1 MHPAAKKDSKVQ
13 REAME
18 YDVVIV
24 GGGPSGLSAAI
35 RLKQLAA
42 EAAREV
48 SVCVL
53 EKGSEIG
60 AHILSGAVIDPRAL
74 NELMPDWKAKGA
86 PLNTPVSDD
95 RFMVLFEDKA
105 YRIPHWMLPR
115 LMDNQGNYIV
125 SLGNVCR
132 WLGAQAEA
140 LGVEIYPGFAA
151 AEILFDEQGAVR
163 GVATGDVG
171 VAKDG
176 SHKPDYQPGME
187 LHAKY
192 TLFSEGC
199 RGSLSQELMSKF
211 NLRDGVDPQ
220 KYGIGLKEL
229 WQVPAEVHR
238 PGLVLHTQ
246 GWPLDSATG
255 GGSFM
260 YHFDEGLVSVGFVLH
275 LNYENP
281 HLSPYDEFQR
291 FKTHPAIRATFEG
304 AKRLGYGARA
314 INEGGLQSIP
324 RLTFPGGA
332 LIGCA
337 AGFLNVPRIKGVHN
351 AMKTGMLGAEA
362 AFAALGEGRARDD
375 IASYTS
381 AFRQSWVYDDLYKVR
396 NVKPGLKWGL
406 WPGTIHGGIH
416 MWLNDLGLGALVPW
430 TLRHGKGDHETLKPA
445 AEMPRIEYPKY
456 DGVLTFDKLS
466 SVFLSNT
473 NHEEDQPSH
482 LQLRDPTI
490 PVRVNLPI
498 YDGPEQRYCPAG
510 VYEFV
515 VTADPA
521 AQTNARDAVAQD
533 ARPKRL
539 QINAPN
545 CVHCKTCDIKDPL
558 QNIHWVT
565 PEGGGGPN
573 YVNM

>member
-1 MHPAAKKDSKVQ
+1 
-13 REAME
+13 ME

-24 GGGPSGLSAAI
+24 GGGPSGLAAAI

-42 EAAREV
+42 TANREV

-60 AHILSGAVIDPRAL
+60 AHILSGAIMDPRAL
-74 NELMPDWKAKGA
+74 NELMPDWQAKGA
-86 PLNTPVSDD
+86 PLDTPVGED
-95 RFMVLFEDKA
+95 RFVVLTQDKS
-105 YRIPHWMLPR
+105 YRIPSWAMPR
-115 LMDNQGNYIV
+115 LMDNHGMYIV

-132 WLGAQAEA
+132 WLGQQAEA

-151 AEILFDEQGAVR
+151 AEILLDDKGAVR
-163 GVATGDVG
+163 GVATGDMG

-176 SHKPDYQPGME
+176 SHKSEYQPGME

-192 TLFSEGC
+192 TLFAEGC
-199 RGSLSQELMSKF
+199 RGSLSQELMQRF
-211 NLRDGVDPQ
+211 NLRDGIDPQ

-229 WQVPAEVHR
+229 WQVAPGKHQK
-238 PGLVLHTQ
+238 GLVLHSQ
-246 GWPLDSATG
+246 GWPLDTKTG
-255 GGSFM
+255 GGSFV
-260 YHFDEGLVSVGFVLH
+260 YHFGDNLVAVGFVVH

-291 FKTHPAIRATFEG
+291 FKTHPSIRGTFEG
-304 AKRLGYGARA
+304 GKRLAYGARA
-314 INEGGLQSIP
+314 INEGGLQSVP
-324 RLTFPGGA
+324 KLSFPGGA

-337 AGFLNVPRIKGVHN
+337 AGFVNLPRIKGSHN

-362 AFAALGEGRARDD
+362 AFAALTKERQHDELATYGE
-375 IASYTS
+375 
-381 AFRQSWVYDDLYKVR
+381 AFRQSWVYEDLYKVR
-396 NVKPGLKWGL
+396 NVKPGLNWGM
-406 WPGTIHGGIH
+406 WAGTLHGGFH

-430 TLRHGKGDHETLKPA
+430 TLRHDKPDHASLKAA
-445 AEMPRIEYPKY
+445 AEMPKIDYPKY
-456 DGVLTFDKLS
+456 DGVLTFDRLS
-466 SVFLSNT
+466 SVFVSNT
-473 NHEEDQPSH
+473 SHEENQPSH
-482 LQLRDPTI
+482 LQLRDASI
-490 PVRVNLPI
+490 PVTINLAL
-498 YDGPEQRYCPAG
+498 YDGPEARYCPAG

-515 VTADPA
+515 
-521 AQTNARDAVAQD
+521 DAGD
-533 ARPKRL
+533 GSGKRL

-573 YVNM
+573 YPNM